1 MIKAIISVACVLI
14 STIFLYKD
22 KYEEA
27 IIALLWAIFWRLWAA
42 VSIQGCPC
50 NGREKHDTCRQG
62 RGRRV

>member
-1 MIKAIISVACVLI
+1 MLI